1 MADAFRVFY
10 ALYSYNI
17 HPAFAFIPN
26 FFLSVL
32 HAIIYFESLF
42 LQYLHTKPH
51 YFDFLHFAG
60 IFFSEFTF
68 LALAKCSLILYSRY
82 QKKKAVRAAHTQ
94 EEYS

>member
-1 MADAFRVFY
+1 MADAFLVFY

-17 HPAFAFIPN
+17 HPAFACIPN

-42 LQYLHTKPH
+42 LQYLYTKSH

-60 IFFSEFTF
+60 IFFQN
-68 LALAKCSLILYSRY
+68 SLF
-82 QKKKAVRAAHTQ
+82 
-94 EEYS
+94 

>member
-51 YFDFLHFAG
+51 YFGFFAFCRN
-60 IFFSEFTF
+60 IFFKIHFFSSC
-68 LALAKCSLILYSRY
+68 KMQSHP
-82 QKKKAVRAAHTQ
+82 VW
-94 EEYS
+94 